1 MRPESPTNDDT
12 PEVKDVLMRKQFEI
26 EDNPTEDILQYLKE
40 ACDWIE
46 ISLASAKENEGG
58 DQFQLGVLVHGTEGI
73 SRSGTIVV
81 AYCKSH

>member
-1 MRPESPTNDDT
+1 
-12 PEVKDVLMRKQFEI
+12 MRKQFEI
-26 EDNPTEDILQYLKE
+26 EDNPTEDILQHLKE

-58 DQFQLGVLVHGTEGI
+58 DKSQLGVLVHGTEGI